1 MKEGISSKI
10 RDKQL
15 IWTIKN
21 LSGKYFG
28 TMSLLTTREE

>member
-1 MKEGISSKI
+1 MKEGISPKI

-21 LSGKYFG
+21 LSGNYFG
-28 TMSLLTTREE
+28 DYVITYIEEE